1 MSRAFYITTPIYY
14 INGNPHIGHAYT
26 TIVADVLART
36 ARTKG
41 ETFFLTGTDE
51 HGQKVADAAAEA
63 GVTPQVWCDRL
74 VPKWQNLFA
83 LFNISYDDF
92 IRTTEPRHE
101 RIVQRVFER
110 LREKGDVYRGVYEG
124 WYCGN
129 DETFWPES
137 KLVDGR
143 CPNPECRREV
153 QWLSEDSWFFRLSKY
168 NDRLLRYFK
177 ENPAW
182 VRPRS
187 AYNEMVAMLEEGLE
201 DLSISRSKFDWG
213 ISIPGGGGV
222 IYVWFDA
229 ILNYLT
235 PVGWS
240 ENEQRFGRYWPPSV
254 QLVGKEIARFHTILW
269 PALLWALDL
278 QAPELVFAHGWITL
292 DGQKIGKSLGNAAD
306 VFSLVE
312 TFGADAMRYFLLREG
327 HFGSDFSY
335 SEAKIRQRY
344 NDELGNDLGNLL
356 RRTLSMLQR
365 YRNGLVPQPGESHFG
380 ERFTDLPKR
389 IDTLIFTLQF
399 RDALEAAW
407 ELVTALNREID
418 EKKPW
423 VLAKAEN
430 VVALDALLYDLCEG
444 LRWLAILLAPFMPE
458 KAREMWRQLG
468 LQTGIDDSW
477 EISLVWGGLAAG
489 TQTSVGDALFPRFE
503 APA

>member
-1 MSRAFYITTPIYY
+1 MSRAFYVTTPIYY

-41 ETFFLTGTDE
+41 DTFFLTGTDE

-63 GVTPQVWCDRL
+63 GVTPQEWCDRL

-101 RIVQRVFER
+101 RIVQRVFEH
-110 LREKGDVYRGVYEG
+110 LRDKGDVYRGVYEG
-124 WYCGN
+124 WYCSN

-153 QWLSEDSWFFRLSKY
+153 QWLSEDSWFFKLSKY
-168 NDRLLRYFK
+168 NDRLLTYFK
-177 ENPAW
+177 ENPTW

-240 ENEQRFGRYWPPSV
+240 EDEERFGRYWPPSV

-278 QAPELVFAHGWITL
+278 QAPKLVFAHGWITL

-306 VFSLVE
+306 VFTLVE
-312 TFGADAMRYFLLREG
+312 TFSADAMRYFLLREG

-335 SEAKIRQRY
+335 SETKIHQRY
-344 NDELGNDLGNLL
+344 NDELGNDLGNLF
-356 RRTLSMLQR
+356 RRTLSMLEK
-365 YRNGLVPQPGESHFG
+365 YRNGLVPQPGESNFG
-380 ERFTDLPKR
+380 ERFADLPKR
-389 IDTLIFTLQF
+389 IDTLVFNLQF
-399 RDALEAAW
+399 RDALEATW
-407 ELVTALNREID
+407 ELVNALNREID

-430 VVALDALLYDLCEG
+430 AVALDALLYDLCEG

-468 LQTGIDDSW
+468 LETGIDDAW
-477 EISLVWGGLAAG
+477 ESSLVWGGLAAG
-489 TQTSVGDALFPRFE
+489 TQTSVGDVLFARLE
-503 APA
+503 LPA